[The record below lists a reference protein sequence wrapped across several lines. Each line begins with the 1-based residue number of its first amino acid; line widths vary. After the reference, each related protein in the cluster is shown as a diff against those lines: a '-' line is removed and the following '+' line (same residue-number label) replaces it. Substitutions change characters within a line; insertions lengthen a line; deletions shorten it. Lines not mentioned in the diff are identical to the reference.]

1 MKKRPLL
8 EVCVDSPAG
17 LEAAVAGGA
26 DRIELCSALALSGLT
41 PSPGLM
47 GLAAKAPL
55 PVYAMIRPRP
65 GDFVYGLL
73 ELDAMRR
80 DIDAVRSAGLAGVV
94 LAASRASGVL
104 DEDVLATLIDHAAG
118 LGATLHRAF
127 DLAPDLGEALE
138 IAVRLGFERVLT
150 SGGARAAP
158 EGAAQIG
165 DLVVQAKGRIG
176 IMAGAGLNAGNVTEI
191 VRSTGVQEVHA
202 SCSQPVSKDETA
214 KAADLGFLHG
224 LRDTDQSTVEAM
236 IRALDGVA

>member
-1 MKKRPLL
+1 MKKRPFL

-94 LAASRASGVL
+94 LGASRASGVL

-127 DLAPDLGEALE
+127 DLAPDLGDALE
-138 IAVRLGFERVLT
+138 IAVRVRFERVLT
-150 SGGARAAP
+150 SGGERAAP

-176 IMAGAGLNAGNVTEI
+176 IMAGSGLNAGNVAEI

-202 SCSQPVSKDETA
+202 SCSKPVSKDETA

-224 LRDTDQSTVEAM
+224 LRDTDQSAVEAM